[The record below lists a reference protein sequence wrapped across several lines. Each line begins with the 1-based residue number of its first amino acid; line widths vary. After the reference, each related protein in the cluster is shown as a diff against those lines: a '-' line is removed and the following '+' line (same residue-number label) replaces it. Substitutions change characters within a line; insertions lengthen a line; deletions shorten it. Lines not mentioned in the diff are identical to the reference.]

1 MSLYYDSTGDL
12 REIDADLYAA
22 WVAAGNPKAAAWTLS
37 PAKPADDAV
46 WNGSGWTIQTPPV
59 PESISPRQ
67 ARLWLVRHG
76 ITPAQVNAVIAS
88 IPDAMTRQTVQIDW
102 EYGLEVQRA
111 SPFVTQLG
119 TALGLDADALDDA
132 FREAA
137 TL

>member
-1 MSLYYDSTGDL
+1 MTYLSLDGLIRAETDPAVIATLL
-12 REIDADLYAA
+12 RKGWQELPPQPSPSAMWDGSA
-22 WVAAGNPKAAAWTLS
+22 WVVPPLEVP
-37 PAKPADDAV
+37 PA
-46 WNGSGWTIQTPPV
+46 
-59 PESISPRQ
+59 ISPRQ
-67 ARLWLVRHG
+67 ARLWLVRNG
-76 ITPAQVNAVIAS
+76 ITPAQVDAVIAS

-111 SPFVTQLG
+111 SPFVSQLG